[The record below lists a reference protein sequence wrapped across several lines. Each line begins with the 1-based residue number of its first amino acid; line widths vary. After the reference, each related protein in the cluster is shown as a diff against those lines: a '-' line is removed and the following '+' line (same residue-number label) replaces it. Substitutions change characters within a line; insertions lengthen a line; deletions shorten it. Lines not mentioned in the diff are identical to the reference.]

1 MLCRVCA
8 NRAAPPPFL
17 GLTRKFLS
25 VTRAGIIARMDTSSA
40 NPIIVITAVGRD
52 QPGIIA
58 ALARAVYDLGGNL
71 DDATMTRLH
80 GAFATMVAARLPE
93 GRTESEARAALG
105 PVAAEMGLTVTVQ
118 SVPDA
123 HQDAP
128 PDTLLTVYGADK
140 PGIVYQVAAH
150 LAALGVNITDM
161 DTRLAG
167 APESPVYVML
177 LEAAAGDIDLMDD
190 LAALRRTLGVEITV
204 QALDTEAL

>member
-1 MLCRVCA
+1 M
-8 NRAAPPPFL
+8 
-17 GLTRKFLS
+17 
-25 VTRAGIIARMDTSSA
+25 

-93 GRTESEARAALG
+93 NRTESDARAALM
-105 PVAAEMGLTVTVQ
+105 PVAEELGLTVTVQ
-118 SVPDA
+118 SVGDA
-123 HQDAP
+123 PPETP

-140 PGIVYQVAAH
+140 PGIVYHVASH
-150 LAALGVNITDM
+150 LAAQGINITDM

-167 APESPVYVML
+167 TPESPVYVML
-177 LEAAAGDIDLMDD
+177 LEAVTGERDLTAD
-190 LAALRRTLGVEITV
+190 LAALRQELGVEITL
-204 QALDTEAL
+204 QSLDTEAL